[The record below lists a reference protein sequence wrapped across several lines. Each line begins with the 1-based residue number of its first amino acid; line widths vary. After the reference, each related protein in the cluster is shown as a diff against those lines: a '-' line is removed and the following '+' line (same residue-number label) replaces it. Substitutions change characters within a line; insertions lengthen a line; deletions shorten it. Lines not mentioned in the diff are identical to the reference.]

1 MATSVL
7 ANWHGHDYQA
17 RYFWIEASRL
27 KNPDQGFVSEVSYEA
42 DGPKAFDDVITRYNP
57 PRRSTGPERIQADY
71 YQIKFHVTQA
81 TSFGFEDLID
91 PAFIGA
97 KTFSI
102 LERLQEAKSTAP
114 ANSAFNLVTTDRIID
129 ADPLGEIISNVDG
142 SLRLDKLFDGTTDI
156 SRKGKVRKLWR
167 EHLKLSTDQELEQV
181 LTGFYIH
188 QSQPTLEAMR
198 EKVNTCFQII
208 GLITCETSSDFRFDA
223 VARALRSQGRYRFTR
238 EQFTALCVE
247 ENWLRAE
254 PPENF
259 RSVALRSFSDGPLDI
274 MDALPE
280 HTLSLLSLFEGRFPS
295 PGIEWNDVIKPKVE
309 TFLTVIRQTERKIRL
324 YLNTHSSIAMLAGKC
339 LGHKSGVEIELVQK
353 GRSGD
358 SIWSEYES
366 HNELAA
372 VIENKTLGTGSDVAV
387 VLSIARNAL
396 PKAQAY
402 ILANQPDIGRII
414 HVTPANGYG
423 QRSVKNGSH
432 AVALAEQISDAVTD
446 ANLPVEASLH
456 IFSAAP
462 NAVNFYLGQHTDF
475 LGTCV
480 FYEFDFQRQR
490 DGSYLP
496 SFKV

>member
-27 KNPDQGFVSEVSYEA
+27 KNPQQDFVVEVSYEA

-57 PRRSTGPERIQADY
+57 PRRSTGPDRIQADY

-81 TSFGFEDLID
+81 ASFGYEDLID

-97 KTFSI
+97 ETFSI
-102 LERLQEAKSTAP
+102 LERLKQAKGTEP
-114 ANSAFNLVTTDRIID
+114 ANSAFHLVTTDRIID
-129 ADPLGEIISNVDG
+129 EDPLGEIISNVDG
-142 SLRLDKLFDGTTDI
+142 SIRLDKLFDGTTDR

-167 EHLKLSTDQELEQV
+167 QHLKLSTNQELEQV
-181 LTGFYIH
+181 LSGFHIQ

-198 EKVNTCFQII
+198 EKVNTSFQII
-208 GLITCETSSDFRFDA
+208 GLITCETSSEFRFDGA
-223 VARALRSQGRYRFTR
+223 ARALRSQERYRFTR

-247 ENWLRAE
+247 A
-254 PPENF
+254 PESF
-259 RSVALRSFSDGPLDI
+259 RNVALRSFSDGPLDI

-295 PGIEWNDVIKPKVE
+295 PGIEWNDVIKPQVE
-309 TFLTVIRQTERKIRL
+309 TFLTGIRQTERKVRL
-324 YLNTHSSIAMLAGKC
+324 YLNTHSSIALLAGKC

-358 SIWSEYES
+358 SIWSEYEP
-366 HNELAA
+366 HNEPAA
-372 VIENKTLGTGSDVAV
+372 VIEFETVGTGRDVAV
-387 VLSIARNAL
+387 VLSMARNAL
-396 PKAQAY
+396 PKAHTY

-446 ANLPVEASLH
+446 ADLPVEASLH